1 MSGKRKDA
9 LKCAQE
15 GQLWGP
21 ALILAR
27 QLGEKV
33 RLENF
38 YGALSSS
45 SEAARP
51 KCF

>member
-33 RLENF
+33 RLEILKWPF
-38 YGALSSS
+38 
-45 SEAARP
+45 
-51 KCF
+51 FFIQ